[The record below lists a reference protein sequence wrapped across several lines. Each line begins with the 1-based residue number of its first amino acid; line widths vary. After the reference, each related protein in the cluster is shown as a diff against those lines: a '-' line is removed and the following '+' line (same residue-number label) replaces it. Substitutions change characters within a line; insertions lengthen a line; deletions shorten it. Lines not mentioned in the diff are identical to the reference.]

1 MIENNMLI
9 QVGGILATL
18 LVTALGIFKGLIPKL
33 LESFETRLSDKDAV
47 LNQQKEAL
55 DEVCRE
61 RRDLT
66 DNFLQSLNNV
76 VIQNSTSMTSLSNAI
91 ENFQK
96 KMVDDHSVHHENHN
110 EILDLLRNE
119 KKPITRRKTTKK
131 AAVKK

>member
-47 LNQQKEAL
+47 LTQQKEAL

-66 DNFLQSLNNV
+66 DHFLQSLNNV

-96 KMVDDHSVHHENHN
+96 KMVDDHAIQHENHT
-110 EILDLLRNE
+110 ELLDLLRNE
-119 KKPITRRKTTKK
+119 KKPKTRRKTARK
-131 AAVKK
+131 AAGGK